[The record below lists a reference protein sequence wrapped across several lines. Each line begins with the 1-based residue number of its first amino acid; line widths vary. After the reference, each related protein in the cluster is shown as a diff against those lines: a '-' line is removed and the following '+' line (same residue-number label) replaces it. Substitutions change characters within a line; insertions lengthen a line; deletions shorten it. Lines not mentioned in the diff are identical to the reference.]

1 MPGVKDIVRLALCAA
16 GVVATGCGPKTAA
29 IDRDLAK
36 LIPPGTVAVLDVK
49 AEALRKTPL
58 YAKYVAGRLPASLK
72 VTDDVVEA
80 LAVSTGK
87 DAFVFTKGAGGLARY
102 DRAGNKT
109 VPQSSGG
116 GLPPALRELLKSV
129 PPENQIF
136 GAGTGAALPGLEAL
150 PQQGNL
156 ANLGAM
162 MKSLQG
168 WTVAAD
174 LRYDLRMR
182 ASASYP
188 TDADARRIHD
198 ALKGILGIARL
209 STPRDAPELLRLYD
223 GIVVTLDRA
232 TVRVAAD
239 LTPASLEAV
248 STRLRSLQKR

>member
-1 MPGVKDIVRLALCAA
+1 MPGVKNYVRLALCAA
-16 GVVATGCGPKTAA
+16 SVLAAGCGPKTAG
-29 IDRDLAK
+29 IDPALAR

-58 YAKYVAGRLPASLK
+58 YAKYVAGRLPESLK
-72 VTDDVVEA
+72 VTEDVVEA

-109 VPQSSGG
+109 VPTSSGP
-116 GLPPALRELLKSV
+116 GLPPALRELLQSV

-136 GAGTGAALPGLEAL
+136 GAGLGAALPGLDEL

-162 MKSLQG
+162 MKSLQS

-174 LRYDLRMR
+174 LRYDLRVR
-182 ASASYP
+182 TSAAYA
-188 TDADARRIHD
+188 TGADAKRIHD

-223 GIVVTLDRA
+223 GIVVTLEGN

-239 LTPASLEAV
+239 AAPDSLEAI